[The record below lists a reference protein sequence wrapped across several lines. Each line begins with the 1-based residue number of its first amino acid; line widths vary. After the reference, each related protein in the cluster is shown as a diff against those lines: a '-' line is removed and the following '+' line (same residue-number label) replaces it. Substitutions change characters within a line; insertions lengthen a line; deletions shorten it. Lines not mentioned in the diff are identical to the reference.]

1 MLYQCHFLL
10 AVNFISVQIYLDRI
24 AWLRR
29 HIFLEIT
36 VVYLT
41 YVVLFSSQVML
52 YFYEYDIDLV
62 LRKIGLLHGQKLDD
76 IYADAILTQQHATN
90 S

>member
-10 AVNFISVQIYLDRI
+10 AVNFILVQIYLDRI

-29 HIFLEIT
+29 QILSKYL
-36 VVYLT
+36 VYLT

-62 LRKIGLLHGQKLDD
+62 LREIGLLHGQKLDD
-76 IYADAILTQQHATN
+76 IYADAILAQQHATN